1 MDFFTCLVFIKSFN
15 RWMDSMFMSRLE
27 EFSLTWKSSQNTST
41 LTHISKGAKVCSI
54 LGPCQGIYSF
64 SWVAR
69 KGCGYQF
76 IKKKN
81 KRLWEELRNRQR
93 LLHMCL
99 CCFWFLDLDKNWFG
113 NCYIETKNI
122 LKDFPAFEMMLN
134 KLQNQLDTARIIY

>member
-1 MDFFTCLVFIKSFN
+1 
-15 RWMDSMFMSRLE
+15 MSRLE

-76 IKKKN
+76 IKKKQTIMGGVA
-81 KRLWEELRNRQR
+81 KSTKIIAHVPVLFLVPGPRQ
-93 LLHMCL
+93 
-99 CCFWFLDLDKNWFG
+99 
-113 NCYIETKNI
+113 
-122 LKDFPAFEMMLN
+122 
-134 KLQNQLDTARIIY
+134 KLIR